1 MKASLALSA
10 AAASLLLAGCKPKK
24 PTHHSTVGVIDSN
37 LGLTGQDVAPSAGFV
52 YGPNFVGEVKKS
64 VIATDV
70 GTTVVFSGLDGT
82 QPRAIF
88 QSSGGN
94 SPLKIIFETASKIG
108 LQLNTGSS
116 LDSFVIDK
124 KTGLFA
130 RTWSG
135 NFDGVY
141 AGASIGA
148 CK

>member
-1 MKASLALSA
+1 MKASLAFA
-10 AAASLLLAGCKPKK
+10 AVAFSLLVSGCQPKK
-24 PTHHSTVGVIDSN
+24 QVPNGTLGAVDSS
-37 LGLTGQDVAPSAGFV
+37 LGLTGTNVGPSTGFV
-52 YGPNFVGEVKKS
+52 YGPNLVGEVKKS
-64 VIATDV
+64 VIAADV
-70 GTTVVFSGLDGT
+70 GTTIVFSGLDST

-88 QSSGGN
+88 PSSGGN
-94 SPLKIIFETASKIG
+94 SPLKIIFETASEIG

-141 AGASIGA
+141 AGASLGA